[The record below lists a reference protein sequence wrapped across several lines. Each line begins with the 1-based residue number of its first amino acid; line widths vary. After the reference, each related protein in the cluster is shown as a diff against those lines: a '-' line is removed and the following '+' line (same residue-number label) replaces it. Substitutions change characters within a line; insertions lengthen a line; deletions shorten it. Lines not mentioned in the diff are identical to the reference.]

1 MGSIVSLAVV
11 GLGSMAWMA
20 DNSAPPLDA
29 RHEVLDEAAEDSWR
43 GNNVD
48 ANLIKG
54 KTHRLYLAGG
64 RTADAPEPALATSVP
79 NAPHGQTPDPQ
90 APSGSRFRPN
100 MVKREA
106 QPKCCPPAPPLFFSF
121 LIMLGG
127 II

>member
-79 NAPHGQTPDPQ
+79 KAPHEQTPDPQ

-106 QPKCCPPAPPLFFSF
+106 QSVAPLSPPHLLFFSSS
-121 LIMLGG
+121 
-127 II
+127 